1 MSMKLPQRFSRIL
14 FYLVFAGI
22 SWIGFQTTAFAD
34 VHSALL
40 SDEPLKKES
49 FYTPL
54 EPEPEHAGIVKSIV
68 YKLKYHHYEKI
79 NLDDQLSEKIYDTFL
94 SDLDP
99 SRLYFL
105 QSDINAFKPY
115 RHKIDDILK
124 SVDLKPAYQ
133 LFNQYQQRV
142 IERMIF
148 ILDFI
153 EKKGKKVDF
162 TIEESFESDR
172 EDSPWPSTLAIQNE
186 LWRKRLKNEML
197 NLLISG
203 KKLDDII
210 SLLKKRYRSQLNRA
224 SQTNSEDVFRIYM
237 NALTQVYDPH
247 TQYFSPSASENFNIQ
262 MSLSL
267 EGIGAVL
274 QRENDFTKV
283 LRLVPAGPADKAGD
297 LQPGDRIVGV
307 GQGSE
312 DDIVDVIGWR
322 LDEVVHLIRG
332 PKGTVVYLKIIP
344 TNSANEH
351 ETNIIKITRDKVK
364 LEEQAAHQ
372 TIVPITRNGETI
384 KIGVIDIPTFYLD
397 FKAYHEG
404 ASDYKSTSRDVERLI
419 NELLEE
425 KVSGI
430 IVDLRDNG
438 GGALQEA
445 NALTGHF
452 IRTGPIVQVR
462 ESNGRITRYFDR
474 HSDILYDGPLL
485 VMINRMSASASEIF
499 SGAIQDYHRG
509 LIVGTQSFGKGTVQS
524 LLDLKQGQLKITHAK
539 FYRISGKSTQ
549 YQGIIPDIEFPPTYN
564 LEKIGESSLPYAM
577 KCDNIDAARYSQF
590 KERKDL
596 IEKLSLNHQDRI
608 KNNVEF
614 EYLKAHLDFRKKQQE
629 NTTISLCEA
638 TRKKERD
645 EIEQWKLS
653 WENKKRKAKGLKP
666 LDKLESNDN
675 DNDNDNDDNDDA
687 NENESDQKKEK
698 DDKEDEEID
707 PILIESSEILVDY
720 IQMTQQAVAKKQ

>member
-1 MSMKLPQRFSRIL
+1 MMLNNRLTRFTVYSIFTGIL
-14 FYLVFAGI
+14 FLGVF
-22 SWIGFQTTAFAD
+22 THNFANAD
-34 VHSALL
+34 IHSALL
-40 SDEPLKKES
+40 GDEPLKKKD
-49 FYTPL
+49 FYTRL
-54 EPEPEHAGIVKSIV
+54 EPEPEHSSLVKSIV
-68 YKLKYHHYEKI
+68 YKLKYNHYEKI
-79 NLDDQLSEKIYDTFL
+79 KLDDDLSEKIFDTYL

-105 QSDINAFKPY
+105 KSDVDSFSSY
-115 RHKIDDILK
+115 RKKIDDVMK
-124 SVDLKPAYQ
+124 SADLKLAYDI
-133 LFNQYQQRV
+133 FNKYQQRV

-148 ILDFI
+148 ILDHI
-153 EKKGKKVDF
+153 KNKAKKMDF
-162 TIEESFESDR
+162 SIEENFETDR
-172 EDSPWPSTLAIQNE
+172 EKLPWPASISVQDE
-186 LWRKRLKNEML
+186 LWRKRLKNEIL
-197 NLLISG
+197 NLIMSG
-203 KKLDDII
+203 KKMDDII
-210 SLLKKRYRSQLNRA
+210 PLLQKRYKSQLNRA

-274 QRENDFTKV
+274 QRENEFTKV

-312 DDIVDVIGWR
+312 ESIVDVIGWR

-332 PKGTVVYLKIIP
+332 PKGTIVFLKIIP
-344 TNSANEH
+344 ANSTDEH
-351 ETNIIKITRDKVK
+351 ETKVIQITRDKVK
-364 LEEQAAHQ
+364 LEEQAAHKK
-372 TIVPITRNGETI
+372 IIPITRNGENY

-404 ASDYKSTSRDVERLI
+404 ASDYKSTSRDVNRLI
-419 NELLEE
+419 NELKKENITGL
-425 KVSGI
+425 I
-430 IVDLRDNG
+430 IDLRDNG

-452 IRTGPIVQVR
+452 IKSGPIVQVR
-462 ESNGRITRYFDR
+462 ESSGRVTRYFDR
-474 HSDILYDGPLL
+474 QSDIVYDGPLL

-499 SGAIQDYHRG
+499 SGAIQDYNRG
-509 LIVGTQSFGKGTVQS
+509 LVVGTQSFGKGTVQS

-549 YQGIIPDIEFPPTYN
+549 YQGIIPDIEFPPIYN
-564 LEKIGESSLPYAM
+564 LEKIGENTLPYAM
-577 KCDNIDAARYSQF
+577 KCDSIDAARFTQY
-590 KERKDL
+590 KENSGL
-596 IEKLSLNHQDRI
+596 IDKIKLSHEERI

-614 EYLKAHLDFRKKQQE
+614 KYLKAHLEFRKKQQE
-629 NTTISLCEA
+629 KTSISLCKS

-645 EIEQWKLS
+645 DIDKWKLS

-666 LDKLESNDN
+666 LDKLESNDDEDNSEN
-675 DNDNDNDDNDDA
+675 DSDIKND
-687 NENESDQKKEK
+687 
-698 DDKEDEEID
+698 EID
-707 PILIESSEILVDY
+707 PSLMEGGQILMDY
-720 IQMTQQAVAKKQ
+720 IQMTQKTIAKKQ

>member
-1 MSMKLPQRFSRIL
+1 MKLNNRITRVL
-14 FYLVFAGI
+14 FFLVFTGI
-22 SWIGFQTTAFAD
+22 AFAGFQTLAFAD

-40 SDEPLKKES
+40 GDEPLKKKD

-54 EPEPEHAGIVKSIV
+54 KPEPEHSAIIKSIV

-79 NLDDQLSEKIYDTFL
+79 PLDDDLSEKIFDTYL

-99 SRLYFL
+99 ARLYFL
-105 QSDINAFKPY
+105 QSDIDTFTPY
-115 RHKIDDILK
+115 RKQIDDVLQTA
-124 SVDLKPAYQ
+124 DLKLAYNI
-133 LFNQYQQRV
+133 FNQYQQRV

-148 ILDFI
+148 ILSYI
-153 EKKGKKVDF
+153 EKEGKKMDF
-162 TIEESFESDR
+162 SIEESFETDR
-172 EDSPWPSTLAIQNE
+172 EHSPWPQTLGVQNE

-197 NLLISG
+197 NLVISG
-203 KKLDDII
+203 KKLDDIV
-210 SLLKKRYRSQLNRA
+210 SLLIKRYRSQLNRA
-224 SQTNSEDVFRIYM
+224 SQTNSEDVFRTYM

-283 LRLVPAGPADKAGD
+283 LRLVPAGPADKAGE

-307 GQGSE
+307 GQGSKA
-312 DDIVDVIGWR
+312 DIVDVIGWR

-344 TNSANEH
+344 ANSTDDH
-351 ETNIIKITRDKVK
+351 ETKTIKITRDKVK
-364 LEEQAAHQ
+364 LEEQAAHKK
-372 TIVPITRNGETI
+372 IIPLARDGETI

-404 ASDYKSTSRDVERLI
+404 APDYKSTSRDVDRLI
-419 NELLEE
+419 KELLKE

-430 IVDLRDNG
+430 VIDLRDNG

-452 IRTGPIVQVR
+452 IQTGPIVQVR
-462 ESNGRITRYFDR
+462 ESNGRVTRYFDR

-485 VMINRMSASASEIF
+485 VMMNRMSASASEIF

-524 LLDLKQGQLKITHAK
+524 LLDLNQGQLKITHAK

-549 YQGIIPDIEFPPTYN
+549 YQGILPDIEFPPIYN

-577 KCDNIDAARYSQF
+577 KCDSIDAANYSQY
-590 KERKDL
+590 KENLNLVQKL
-596 IEKLSLNHQDRI
+596 KNYHEKRI
-608 KNNVEF
+608 QNNVEF
-614 EYLKAHLDFRKKQQE
+614 EYLKAYMDFRKKQQE
-629 NTTISLCEA
+629 KTRISLCEA

-645 EIEQWKLS
+645 AIDQWKLS

-666 LDKLESNDN
+666 LDKIESNDDEEETVEKN
-675 DNDNDNDDNDDA
+675 TD
-687 NENESDQKKEK
+687 KKE
-698 DDKEDEEID
+698 EDEID
-707 PILIESSEILVDY
+707 PMLMESGEILVDY
-720 IQMTQQAVAKKQ
+720 IQMTEKTVAKKAVMDESY